1 MPEDKKTAKK
11 GDKVKVNYT
20 GKFDDGTVFDS
31 SLGRGPLE
39 FTLGRRQVIKG
50 FEDAVDGMETGQK
63 KTVHI
68 PCAEA
73 YGEHRGDLVA
83 RFRRDQ
89 FPPSIKAEV
98 GLNLSMRQPDGGMI
112 DVTITEVTDAVV
124 VVDANHPL
132 AGKDLTFELQMVAI
146 EDSKD

>member
-31 SLGRGPLE
+31 SAGRSPLE

-50 FEDAVDGMETGQK
+50 FDDAVDGMEIGQS
-63 KTVHI
+63 KTVRI
-68 PCAEA
+68 PSADA
-73 YGEHRGDLVA
+73 YGERRDDLVA

-89 FPPSIKAEV
+89 FPPSIKPEV

-112 DVTITEVTDAVV
+112 DVMITEVSDAVV

-132 AGKDLTFELQMVAI
+132 AGKDLTFEVQLVAI
-146 EDSKD
+146 E

>member
-31 SLGRGPLE
+31 SAGRSPLE

-50 FEDAVDGMETGQK
+50 FDDAVDGMEIGQS
-63 KTVHI
+63 KTVCI
-68 PCAEA
+68 PSADA
-73 YGEHRGDLVA
+73 YGERRDDLVA

-89 FPPSIKAEV
+89 FPPSIKPEV

-112 DVTITEVTDAVV
+112 DVMITEVSDTVV

-132 AGKDLTFELQMVAI
+132 AGKDLTFDVQLVAI
-146 EDSKD
+146 E